1 MSTIGFLGFT
11 KAESLAGVIVFF
23 ALLFG
28 ISRLPKKKFSFAS
41 RVLIGT
47 GTGTVYGLIVW
58 GVSGRTGAYAADLGR
73 WFSLVGN
80 GYVSLF
86 QLLIAPVVFTAG
98 VRLVI
103 HTPLSKAETP
113 LTKWK
118 KWVNTLMLA
127 ASALIGACFGLW
139 LKVGAAPGA
148 DTVVFSWDVGEGQ
161 KITDSIAHLIP
172 SGVGFDFLTGN
183 VVGIFVFA
191 VFIGI
196 AARRMS
202 GKYMDTVKPFLDFTD
217 AAFSVIT
224 SVCKAVIAYKPMG
237 AAAVMAAFTAAYG
250 PAFLL
255 MLVKMLLVLCAA
267 SLAMLAV
274 QMILCAVS
282 GVSPAAFFRAGKAAM
297 KKALVTRSGSACLP
311 DAQEALAAGLGLE
324 HFLDLRQDAM
334 QGCGALFPAMAAV
347 FAAGLS
353 GLTMTPALV
362 FGLVVVIVLVSY
374 GITGVPGTAT
384 MAEFGAVMGSGITG
398 AVNGLGPMI
407 AVDPI
412 GDVPRTLI
420 NVTGCMTNAI
430 IVERRVRE

>member
-1 MSTIGFLGFT
+1 MSTIGFLGLT
-11 KAESLAGVIVFF
+11 RAESLAGVIVFF

-103 HTPLSKAETP
+103 HTPLSKTETP

-224 SVCKAVIAYKPMG
+224 SVCKAVIAYKPCLLYTSD
-237 AAAVMAAFTAAYG
+237 AA
-250 PAFLL
+250 
-255 MLVKMLLVLCAA
+255 
-267 SLAMLAV
+267 
-274 QMILCAVS
+274 
-282 GVSPAAFFRAGKAAM
+282 
-297 KKALVTRSGSACLP
+297 
-311 DAQEALAAGLGLE
+311 DE
-324 HFLDLRQDAM
+324 
-334 QGCGALFPAMAAV
+334 
-347 FAAGLS
+347 
-353 GLTMTPALV
+353 
-362 FGLVVVIVLVSY
+362 
-374 GITGVPGTAT
+374 
-384 MAEFGAVMGSGITG
+384 
-398 AVNGLGPMI
+398 
-407 AVDPI
+407 
-412 GDVPRTLI
+412 
-420 NVTGCMTNAI
+420 
-430 IVERRVRE
+430 